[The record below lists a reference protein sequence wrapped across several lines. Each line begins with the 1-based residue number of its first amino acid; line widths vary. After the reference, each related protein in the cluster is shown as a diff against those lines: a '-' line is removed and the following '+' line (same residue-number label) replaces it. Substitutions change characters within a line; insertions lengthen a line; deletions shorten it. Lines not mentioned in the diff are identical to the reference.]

1 MNQLDQE
8 VTLKPFGT
16 RLDEELI
23 VQVKIVSAKM
33 SLPVQEIVDRA
44 LRTWIAEHPV

>member
-16 RLDEELI
+16 RLDEDLI
-23 VQVKIVSAKM
+23 VQVKVISAKTSM
-33 SLPVQEIVDRA
+33 SVQDIVDKA
-44 LRTWIAEHPV
+44 LRTWIAEHPA